1 MKRCCNKIRSELLN
15 TTVKFTVEI
24 LSSTFVWLDLSTE
37 VIRSMIF
44 NNLCMFYYSID
55 NFPNG
60 RYNIN

>member
-37 VIRSMIF
+37 VIRSIKE
-44 NNLCMFYYSID
+44 IH
-55 NFPNG
+55 
-60 RYNIN
+60 INKTDWRNQSVINKEGV